1 MKELIVE
8 ILLRLVKPIVA
19 TVLGLV
25 VYSLAVTFG
34 GGAQGVPPFL
44 VCWLVGAA
52 LVLLVESG
60 PI

>member
-1 MKELIVE
+1 MKELVVE
-8 ILLRLVKPIVA
+8 ILLRFIKPAIA
-19 TVLGLV
+19 TVLGIV
-25 VYSLAVTFG
+25 VYAVATATG
-34 GGAQGVPPFL
+34 GIDQGVLPFL